1 MKCGIISKFKKDP
14 SSKDHWRSDTGS
26 FIKKPSNGWL
36 HSNDAFKTGV
46 NYETKYVGAVKI
58 LESMRMFAFNQ
69 RGDILR
75 EAISKC
81 CIESKIYNFKK
92 SKVMMTYYIIGDVIL
107 TNSGEKVLTNISTK
121 SIKSTLLTGEVIF
134 EHMVENISFCALGE
148 KQYKNFIG
156 YISKDVAFDRACFV
170 FECGNDLSNNIILS
184 VGQAFELKYKK
195 HLQTQPKIQPI
206 VGRFTDP
213 LFEAPEKG
221 FYKVSPNIYI
231 DSLKTKQYENLD
243 DSNVKS
249 SHYTAL
255 NFDDSLDCATIF
267 DNPIASFEK
276 SSFKIDELSKE
287 NFCSDSVDSLYENN
301 NILEINYKFNKNTE
315 YEILNKKNDKKSVD
329 YDNLMEF
336 FNDDRNLSQTFI
348 NNNNPLEILKDYDP
362 AENIVDLLNTNTEY
376 DKKHKIVDC
385 STINEGTKNIDYNI
399 KSEEYLLFDKND
411 QEVSNVESVSVNG
424 NFRAFKHN
432 NMNSGK
438 VEGGFTETC
447 LISDN
452 TVSKNLNQERWFHGL
467 ISRDS
472 AKNLIKKNGQF
483 LVRESATKQGQYI
496 LTGMRDGKLMNI
508 LLVDP
513 EGKVR
518 TRDHTFNTVSE
529 LIKFHFEHN
538 IPISAGSQTLFLI
551 NEVPFF

>member
-1 MKCGIISKFKKDP
+1 MG
-14 SSKDHWRSDTGS
+14 SS
-26 FIKKPSNGWL
+26 
-36 HSNDAFKTGV
+36 
-46 NYETKYVGAVKI
+46 
-58 LESMRMFAFNQ
+58 
-69 RGDILR
+69 
-75 EAISKC
+75 
-81 CIESKIYNFKK
+81 
-92 SKVMMTYYIIGDVIL
+92 
-107 TNSGEKVLTNISTK
+107 
-121 SIKSTLLTGEVIF
+121 
-134 EHMVENISFCALGE
+134 
-148 KQYKNFIG
+148 
-156 YISKDVAFDRACFV
+156 RACFV

-496 LTGMRDGKLMNI
+496 LTGMRDGKL
-508 LLVDP
+508 
-513 EGKVR
+513 
-518 TRDHTFNTVSE
+518 
-529 LIKFHFEHN
+529 
-538 IPISAGSQTLFLI
+538 
-551 NEVPFF
+551 